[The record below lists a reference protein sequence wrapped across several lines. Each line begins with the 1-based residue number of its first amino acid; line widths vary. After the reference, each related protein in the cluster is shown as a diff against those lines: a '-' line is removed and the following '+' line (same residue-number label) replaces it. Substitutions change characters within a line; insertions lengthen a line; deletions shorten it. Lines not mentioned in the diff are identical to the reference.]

1 MKLFILMVVILVGV
15 VRASVLD
22 AKYQKVIQWNNDKID
37 VQFNVTEMYA
47 ADIKITS
54 GSNCDFEALTETEFT
69 IQTNHSVVCLF
80 IKIHNIDILTSQ
92 LQKMEQT
99 SDDQITL
106 EWTAILL
113 ISFVAAAT
121 LMVICWILCIIRK
134 LKVQTTPTNLE
145 RIVIHSGT

>member
-1 MKLFILMVVILVGV
+1 MKLFVLIAVILVGV

-22 AKYQKVIQWNNDKID
+22 AKYQKVIQWNKDQID
-37 VQFNVTEMYA
+37 VQFNVSQMYA
-47 ADIKITS
+47 ADTKITS
-54 GSNCDFEALTETEFT
+54 GSNCNFEALTETEFA

-80 IKIHNIDILTSQ
+80 IKIHNIDTLTSQ

-113 ISFVAAAT
+113 ISFAAAST

-145 RIVIHSGT
+145 RIVMHSGT